1 MFDQTFNKS
10 SIIYCNQLAIT
21 DNKARQLLLK
31 LAKER
36 NMNVQA
42 ITQNIVD
49 LLSRKSLT
57 KPDTVRPIGDETS
70 LSTTVFL
77 AKTTDLFT
85 SKTGQIL
92 TDDDR
97 TRINAIDWILYD
109 SVQRFKLVEY
119 ANLTMR
125 HFLLDR
131 QNFEATKSIYTKI
144 PQDALSV
151 ILLQYNFNSTSS
163 NIESNFQQMIDNLP
177 INVTN
182 TIKEY
187 LCFKEYIV
195 RIFI

>member
-1 MFDQTFNKS
+1 
-10 SIIYCNQLAIT
+10 
-21 DNKARQLLLK
+21 
-31 LAKER
+31 
-36 NMNVQA
+36 MNVQA

-97 TRINAIDWILYD
+97 TRINAVDWILYD